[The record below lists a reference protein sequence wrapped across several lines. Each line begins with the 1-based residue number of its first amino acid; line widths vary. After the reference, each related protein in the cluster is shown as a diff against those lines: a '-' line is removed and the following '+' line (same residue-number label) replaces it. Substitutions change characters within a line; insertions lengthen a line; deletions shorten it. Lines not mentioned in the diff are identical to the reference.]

1 VLLKDAQLAYAYEK
15 SNAKRIAFIDE
26 SFQVQ
31 SRKSLPF
38 YAMTAT
44 LVSSIP
50 VHLESTRFEVRALV
64 GDQFHA
70 TSQART
76 AHSGPI
82 GHLLD
87 YIRESNI
94 ITNILT
100 VETEMLGPKYMMRAA
115 TLAQLLVKISED
127 VDAPDVL
134 VADAQD
140 PQWQQGAKKLDR
152 NDQAVVTEL
161 IERRIIGSRTRILH
175 SKSTHENLLHLPDT
189 VQWAAQKA
197 LREGHSA
204 SWDKVSARST
214 VYCVQMDGP
223 VTLTGG
229 IVGVRQQARA
239 GASAESRQL
248 SPSSRVTINDLNR
261 RGPRTDLLSP
271 AGRPPAL
278 MADSYEMN
286 GSLARYLSGN
296 R

>member
-1 VLLKDAQLAYAYEK
+1 MLLKDAQLAYAYEK
-15 SNAKRIAFIDE
+15 SRAKRIAFIDE

-31 SRKSLPF
+31 SRNSLPF

-50 VHLESTRFEVRALV
+50 VHLETTRVEVRAIV
-64 GDQFHA
+64 GDLFHA
-70 TSQART
+70 TAHAHT
-76 AHSGPI
+76 APSGPI

-87 YIRESNI
+87 YMRESSV

-100 VETEMLGPKYMMRAA
+100 VETEMGGPKYMMRAA
-115 TLAQLLVKISED
+115 TLAQLLVKIAED

-161 IERRIIGSRTRILH
+161 IERRLIGSRTKILH
-175 SKSTHENLLHLPDT
+175 SKSTHENLLHMPDT

-197 LREGHSA
+197 LREGHSV
-204 SWDKVSARST
+204 SWEKVAARST
-214 VYCVQMDGP
+214 VYCVQMDEP

-239 GASAESRQL
+239 GAAAEARLL
-248 SPSSRVTINDLNR
+248 SPSSRVTVNDLNR
-261 RGPRTDLLSP
+261 RGPRTDLLPPPS
-271 AGRPPAL
+271 RPPVLIAGS
-278 MADSYEMN
+278 MEMKA
-286 GSLARYLSGN
+286 SLARYLSGN
-296 R
+296 